1 MRAPSLP
8 PVGWTNG
15 SGVKGFMC
23 EGYVRFYT
31 LIHKETSLHPREST
45 QLGAEVRAVWGG
57 WLGLSKEQICGF
69 TESCAARPALNA
81 WCTRLCIPAAS
92 LGAFS
97 FAGWTGGTGWSL
109 LGKALLLNAVPG
121 TCTSVVCDVPFPS
134 SPAALLRASVGTRET
149 VVWHSFAS
157 PGRSYKVRHKSI
169 TNISQIIIFFKWV
182 SNKASIWQNGSSLF
196 QTVAWLCQVFSS
208 ISTTVQLTIALILS
222 LPVLR
227 KMKDH
232 SSWMCLEKKNLFI
245 KDFFFCIVL
254 KMRRWQTA
262 WRSLVPQC
270 RLCSG
275 GCSPWH
281 LKLITVLLSV
291 LMGMS

>member
-15 SGVKGFMC
+15 SGAKGFMC

-57 WLGLSKEQICGF
+57 WLCLSKEQICGF

-121 TCTSVVCDVPFPS
+121 TCTSVVCAVPFPS

-169 TNISQIIIFFKWV
+169 TNISQIIIFLSEYQTRQASDKMGAACFRRLRGFAKCFQASQLLFSWQLLWSFLYLFCGKWKITAHGCV
-182 SNKASIWQNGSSLF
+182 W
-196 QTVAWLCQVFSS
+196 
-208 ISTTVQLTIALILS
+208 
-222 LPVLR
+222 R
-227 KMKDH
+227 
-232 SSWMCLEKKNLFI
+232 KKNLFI
-245 KDFFFCIVL
+245 KDFFFLHCFKNAQMTDCMKKPGSAV
-254 KMRRWQTA
+254 
-262 WRSLVPQC
+262 
-270 RLCSG
+270 
-275 GCSPWH
+275 
-281 LKLITVLLSV
+281 
-291 LMGMS
+291 